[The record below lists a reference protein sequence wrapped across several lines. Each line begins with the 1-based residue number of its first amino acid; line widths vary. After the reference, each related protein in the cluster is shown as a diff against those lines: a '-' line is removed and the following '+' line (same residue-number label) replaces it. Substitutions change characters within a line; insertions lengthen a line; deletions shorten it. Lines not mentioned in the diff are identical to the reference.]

1 MINTD
6 RRGLHTRGRYKMFFP
21 LLVFV
26 VALSIA
32 AIAAWFSV
40 VGLMAIFA
48 ASAIP
53 VAIMAGSLEIGKLVT
68 ASWVYRNWKR
78 APFLLKS
85 YLTFATIVLMFITSL
100 GIFGFLSSAYLEQAA
115 EGQQSTA
122 KIERIANDIIRT
134 EDTIARTEIKIEKL
148 ENETSEDTSDIQ
160 AQIDAEQERMDKAF
174 ERVQPAIDEQLSI
187 IDNEQRGAEDQVKS
201 YLEQLEAVDN
211 TIALL
216 QSYVANDEIKKLQAL
231 VGARADGN
239 YGSRTAAKV
248 EEFRTEQQAEKERL
262 VAIIEDIR
270 TSVDGTVV
278 EQAREEIK
286 RLRDQANQNVQKSQ
300 ETIDRLRSQLNAIAE
315 VDNTAEIDS
324 LIEKVRD
331 SENHI
336 EKLLDEKFELE
347 SEVRKLEAEV
357 GPIKYIADMVYGNQ
371 ERGTIDE
378 AVRWLIIVFIFVF
391 DPLAVLLLI
400 AANFSFLN
408 RNDHDGRQEEIFDAL
423 FAKKKEKTLDKSEEI
438 VHNDEHKETEEHKVV
453 VENKDEAQLHAGKKE
468 YILRENASKEVSIED
483 IIRNASPEALEI
495 VEKELEREINTR
507 KEKRNGWLDDLDK

>member
-6 RRGLHTRGRYKMFFP
+6 EEVFTPEGDKIMFFP
-21 LLVFV
+21 ILVFV
-26 VALSIA
+26 VAISIA

-48 ASAIP
+48 ASALP
-53 VAIMAGSLEIGKLVT
+53 VAIMAGSLEVGKLVT

-122 KIERIANDIIRT
+122 KIERIANDILRN
-134 EDTIARTEIKIEKL
+134 EDMIARTEIKIEKL
-148 ENETSEDTSDIQ
+148 ENETSNDTSDIQ
-160 AQIDAEQERMDKAF
+160 SQIDAEQDRMDKAF

-187 IDNEQRGAEDQVKS
+187 IENEQRGADDEVTS
-201 YLEQLEAVDN
+201 YLDQIVKIDETLD
-211 TIALL
+211 AL
-216 QSYVANDEIKKLQAL
+216 QTYVANDEIKKLQAL

-239 YGSRTAAKV
+239 YGNRTAVKV
-248 EEFRTEQQAEKERL
+248 EAFRTEKQEEKARL
-262 VAIIEDIR
+262 VAIVEDIR
-270 TSVDGTVV
+270 NSVDSSVV
-278 EQAREEIK
+278 DQARDEIK

-300 ETIDRLRSQLNAIAE
+300 ETIDRLRSQLNDVAE
-315 VDNTAEIDS
+315 VDNTIEIDS
-324 LIEKVRD
+324 LIEKVREGESSIGD
-331 SENHI
+331 
-336 EKLLDEKFELE
+336 LLNEKFELE
-347 SEVRKLEAEV
+347 TEVRKLEAEV

-371 ERGTIDE
+371 SRDTIDQ

-400 AANFSFLN
+400 AANFSFLHRGN
-408 RNDHDGRQEEIFDAL
+408 HNGRQEEIFDAL
-423 FAKKKEKTLDKSEEI
+423 FSKKTNDEKEKRLDTEKKISDNNT
-438 VHNDEHKETEEHKVV
+438 HNT
-453 VENKDEAQLHAGKKE
+453 
-468 YILRENASKEVSIED
+468 SIED
-483 IIRNASPEALEI
+483 MIKSASPEALQI

-507 KEKRNGWLDDLDK
+507 KEKGNGWLDDLNK

>member
-1 MINTD
+1 
-6 RRGLHTRGRYKMFFP
+6 MFFP

-26 VALSIA
+26 VAISIA

-53 VAIMAGSLEIGKLVT
+53 VAIMAGSLEVGKLVT

-85 YLTFATIVLMFITSL
+85 YLTFATVVLMFITSL

-122 KIERIANDIIRT
+122 KIERISNDILRT
-134 EDTIARTEIKIEKL
+134 EDMISRTEVKIEKL
-148 ENETSEDTSDIQ
+148 ENETSNDTSDIQ

-174 ERVQPAIDEQLSI
+174 ERVQPAIDEQLAI
-187 IDNEQRGAEDQVKS
+187 IDNEQRGSDDQVQA
-201 YLEQLEAVDN
+201 YLQQLANVED
-211 TIALL
+211 TLGLI
-216 QSYVANDEIKKLQAL
+216 QQYIANDEIKKLQAL

-248 EEFRTEQQAEKERL
+248 DDFRETQLAEKERL
-262 VAIIEDIR
+262 TAIIEDIR
-270 TSVDGTVV
+270 SSVDNTVV
-278 EQAREEIK
+278 ETAREEIK
-286 RLRDQANQNVQKSQ
+286 RLRNQANENVQKSQ
-300 ETIDRLRSQLNAIAE
+300 ETIDRLRSQLNTIAA
-315 VDNTAEIDS
+315 VDNSAEIDA

-331 SENHI
+331 SENYI
-336 EKLLDEKFELE
+336 EELLTEKFELE
-347 SEVRKLEAEV
+347 TEVRKLEAEV
-357 GPIKYIADMVYGNQ
+357 GPIKYIADMVYGDQ

-408 RNDHDGRQEEIFDAL
+408 RNNHDDRQEEIFDSL
-423 FAKKKEKTLDKSEEI
+423 FSKKKTLDKEPEI
-438 VHNDEHKETEEHKVV
+438 NDNEHIVK
-453 VENKDEAQLHAGKKE
+453 VENEDVAEVHAGKKE
-468 YILRENASKEVSIED
+468 YILKENAAKEVSIEQM
-483 IIRNASPEALEI
+483 IKSASPEALAI

-507 KEKRNGWLDDLDK
+507 KEKSNGWLDDLNK

>member
-1 MINTD
+1 
-6 RRGLHTRGRYKMFFP
+6 MFFP

-26 VALSIA
+26 VAISIA

-53 VAIMAGSLEIGKLVT
+53 VAIMAGSLEVGKLVT

-85 YLTFATIVLMFITSL
+85 YLTFATVVLMFITSL

-115 EGQQSTA
+115 EGKQSTA
-122 KIERIANDIIRT
+122 KIERISNDILRT
-134 EDTIARTEIKIEKL
+134 EDMISRTEVKIEKL
-148 ENETSEDTSDIQ
+148 ENETSNDTSDIQ

-174 ERVQPAIDEQLSI
+174 ERVQPAIDEQLAI
-187 IDNEQRGAEDQVKS
+187 IDNEQRGSDDQVQA
-201 YLEQLEAVDN
+201 YLQQLANVED
-211 TIALL
+211 TLGLI
-216 QSYVANDEIKKLQAL
+216 QQYIANDEIKKLQAL

-248 EEFRTEQQAEKERL
+248 DEFRDTQLAEKERL
-262 VAIIEDIR
+262 TAIIEDIR
-270 TSVDGTVV
+270 SSVDNTVV
-278 EQAREEIK
+278 ETAREEIK
-286 RLRDQANQNVQKSQ
+286 RLRNQANENVQKSQ
-300 ETIDRLRSQLNAIAE
+300 ETIDRLRSQLNAVAA
-315 VDNTAEIDS
+315 VDNSAEIDA
-324 LIEKVRD
+324 LIEKVR
-331 SENHI
+331 EGETYI
-336 EKLLDEKFELE
+336 ETLIVEKFELE
-347 SEVRKLEAEV
+347 TEVRKLEAEV

-371 ERGTIDE
+371 DRGSIDE

-408 RNDHDGRQEEIFDAL
+408 RNNHDNRQEEIFDSL
-423 FAKKKEKTLDKSEEI
+423 FSKKKTLDKEPEI
-438 VHNDEHKETEEHKVV
+438 SDNEHIVK
-453 VENKDEAQLHAGKKE
+453 VENEDATVA
-468 YILRENASKEVSIED
+468 KEVSIEQM
-483 IIRNASPEALEI
+483 IKSASPEALAI

-507 KEKRNGWLDDLDK
+507 KEKSNGWLDDLNK

>member
-1 MINTD
+1 
-6 RRGLHTRGRYKMFFP
+6 MFFP

-26 VALSIA
+26 VAISIA

-53 VAIMAGSLEIGKLVT
+53 VAIMAGSLEVGKLVT

-85 YLTFATIVLMFITSL
+85 YLTFATVVLMFITSL

-122 KIERIANDIIRT
+122 KIERISNDILRT
-134 EDTIARTEIKIEKL
+134 EDMISRTEVKIEKL
-148 ENETSEDTSDIQ
+148 ENETSNDTSDIQ

-174 ERVQPAIDEQLSI
+174 ERVQPAIDEQLAI
-187 IDNEQRGAEDQVKS
+187 IDNEQRGSDDQVQA
-201 YLEQLEAVDN
+201 YLQQLANVED
-211 TIALL
+211 TLGLI
-216 QSYVANDEIKKLQAL
+216 QQYIANDEIKKLQAL

-248 EEFRTEQQAEKERL
+248 DEFRDTQLAEKERL
-262 VAIIEDIR
+262 TAIIEDIR
-270 TSVDGTVV
+270 SSVDNTVV
-278 EQAREEIK
+278 ETAREEIK
-286 RLRDQANQNVQKSQ
+286 RLRNQANENVQKSQ
-300 ETIDRLRSQLNAIAE
+300 ETIDRLRSQLNAVAA
-315 VDNTAEIDS
+315 VDNSAEIDA
-324 LIEKVRD
+324 LIEKVR
-331 SENHI
+331 EGETYI
-336 EKLLDEKFELE
+336 ETLIDEKFELE
-347 SEVRKLEAEV
+347 TEVRKLEAEV

-408 RNDHDGRQEEIFDAL
+408 RNNHDTRQEEIFDSL
-423 FAKKKEKTLDKSEEI
+423 FSKKKTLDKEPEI
-438 VHNDEHKETEEHKVV
+438 SDNEHIVK
-453 VENKDEAQLHAGKKE
+453 VENEDVTEVHAGKKE
-468 YILRENASKEVSIED
+468 YILKENAAKEVSIEQM
-483 IIRNASPEALEI
+483 IKSASPEALAI

-507 KEKRNGWLDDLDK
+507 KEKSNGWLDDLNK

>member
-1 MINTD
+1 
-6 RRGLHTRGRYKMFFP
+6 MFFP

-26 VALSIA
+26 VAISIA

-53 VAIMAGSLEIGKLVT
+53 VAIMAGSLEVGKLVT

-85 YLTFATIVLMFITSL
+85 YLTFATVVLMFITSL

-115 EGQQSTA
+115 EGKQSTA
-122 KIERIANDIIRT
+122 KIERISNDILRT
-134 EDTIARTEIKIEKL
+134 EDMISRTEVKIEKL
-148 ENETSEDTSDIQ
+148 ENETSNDTSDIQ

-174 ERVQPAIDEQLSI
+174 ERVQPAIDEQLAI
-187 IDNEQRGAEDQVKS
+187 IDNEQRGSDDQVQA
-201 YLEQLEAVDN
+201 YLQQLANVED
-211 TIALL
+211 TLGLI
-216 QSYVANDEIKKLQAL
+216 QQYIANDEIKKLQAL

-248 EEFRTEQQAEKERL
+248 DEFRDTQLAEKERL
-262 VAIIEDIR
+262 TAIIEDIR
-270 TSVDGTVV
+270 SSVDNTVV
-278 EQAREEIK
+278 ETAREEIK
-286 RLRDQANQNVQKSQ
+286 RLRNQANENVQKSQ
-300 ETIDRLRSQLNAIAE
+300 ETIDRLRSQLNAVAA
-315 VDNTAEIDS
+315 VDNSAEIDA
-324 LIEKVRD
+324 LIEKVR
-331 SENHI
+331 EGETYI
-336 EKLLDEKFELE
+336 ETLITEKFELE
-347 SEVRKLEAEV
+347 TEVRKLEAEV

-371 ERGTIDE
+371 DRGSIDE

-408 RNDHDGRQEEIFDAL
+408 RNNHDNRQEEIFDSL
-423 FAKKKEKTLDKSEEI
+423 FSKKKTLDKEPEI
-438 VHNDEHKETEEHKVV
+438 SDNEHIVK
-453 VENKDEAQLHAGKKE
+453 VENEDATVA
-468 YILRENASKEVSIED
+468 KEVSIEQM
-483 IIRNASPEALEI
+483 IKSASPEALAI

-507 KEKRNGWLDDLDK
+507 KEKSNGWLDDLNK

>member
-1 MINTD
+1 
-6 RRGLHTRGRYKMFFP
+6 MFFP

-26 VALSIA
+26 VAISIA

-53 VAIMAGSLEIGKLVT
+53 VAIMAGSLEVGKLVT

-85 YLTFATIVLMFITSL
+85 YLTFATVVLMFITSL

-115 EGQQSTA
+115 EGKQSTA
-122 KIERIANDIIRT
+122 KIERISNDILRT
-134 EDTIARTEIKIEKL
+134 EDMISRTEVKIEKL
-148 ENETSEDTSDIQ
+148 ENETSNDTSDIQ

-174 ERVQPAIDEQLSI
+174 ERVQPAIDEQLAI
-187 IDNEQRGAEDQVKS
+187 IDNEQRGSDDQVQA
-201 YLEQLEAVDN
+201 YLQQLANVEN
-211 TIALL
+211 TLGLI
-216 QSYVANDEIKKLQAL
+216 QQYIANDEIKKLQAL

-248 EEFRTEQQAEKERL
+248 DEFRDTQLAEKERL
-262 VAIIEDIR
+262 TAIIEDIR
-270 TSVDGTVV
+270 SSVDNTVV
-278 EQAREEIK
+278 ETAREEIK
-286 RLRDQANQNVQKSQ
+286 RLRNQANENVQKSQ
-300 ETIDRLRSQLNAIAE
+300 ETIDRLRSQLNAVAA
-315 VDNTAEIDS
+315 VDNSAEIDA
-324 LIEKVRD
+324 LIEKVR
-331 SENHI
+331 EGETYI
-336 EKLLDEKFELE
+336 ETLITEKFELE
-347 SEVRKLEAEV
+347 TEVRKLEAEV

-371 ERGTIDE
+371 DRGSIDE

-408 RNDHDGRQEEIFDAL
+408 RNNHDNRQEEIFDSL
-423 FAKKKEKTLDKSEEI
+423 FSKKKTLDKEPEI
-438 VHNDEHKETEEHKVV
+438 SDNEHIVK
-453 VENKDEAQLHAGKKE
+453 VENEDATVA
-468 YILRENASKEVSIED
+468 KEVSIEQM
-483 IIRNASPEALEI
+483 IKSASPEALAI

-507 KEKRNGWLDDLDK
+507 KEKSNGWLDDLNK

>member
-1 MINTD
+1 
-6 RRGLHTRGRYKMFFP
+6 MFFP
-21 LLVFV
+21 LLVFI
-26 VALSIA
+26 VAISIA

-53 VAIMAGSLEIGKLVT
+53 VAIMAGSLEVGKLVT

-85 YLTFATIVLMFITSL
+85 YLTFATVVLMFITSL

-122 KIERIANDIIRT
+122 KIERISNDILRT
-134 EDTIARTEIKIEKL
+134 EDMISRTEVKIEKL
-148 ENETSEDTSDIQ
+148 ENETSNDTSDIQ

-174 ERVQPAIDEQLSI
+174 ERVQPAIDEQLAI
-187 IDNEQRGAEDQVKS
+187 IDNEQRGSDDQVQA
-201 YLEQLEAVDN
+201 YLQQLANVED
-211 TIALL
+211 TLGLI
-216 QSYVANDEIKKLQAL
+216 QQYIANDEIKKLQAL

-248 EEFRTEQQAEKERL
+248 DDFRETQLAEKERL
-262 VAIIEDIR
+262 TAIIEDIR
-270 TSVDGTVV
+270 SSVDNTVV
-278 EQAREEIK
+278 ETAREEIK
-286 RLRDQANQNVQKSQ
+286 RLRNQANENVQKSQ
-300 ETIDRLRSQLNAIAE
+300 ETIDRLRSQLNAVAA
-315 VDNTAEIDS
+315 VDNSAEIDA
-324 LIEKVRD
+324 LIEKVR
-331 SENHI
+331 EGETYI
-336 EKLLDEKFELE
+336 ETLIDEKFELE
-347 SEVRKLEAEV
+347 TEVRKLEAEV

-408 RNDHDGRQEEIFDAL
+408 RNNHDGRQEEIFDSL
-423 FAKKKEKTLDKSEEI
+423 FSKKKTLDKEPEI
-438 VHNDEHKETEEHKVV
+438 NDNEHIVK
-453 VENKDEAQLHAGKKE
+453 VENEDAAEVHAGKKE
-468 YILRENASKEVSIED
+468 YILKENATKEVSIEQM
-483 IIRNASPEALEI
+483 IKSASPEALAI

-507 KEKRNGWLDDLDK
+507 KEKSNGWLDDLNK

>member
-1 MINTD
+1 
-6 RRGLHTRGRYKMFFP
+6 MFFP

-26 VALSIA
+26 VAISIA

-53 VAIMAGSLEIGKLVT
+53 VAIMAGSLEVGKLVT

-85 YLTFATIVLMFITSL
+85 YLTFATVVLMFITSL

-115 EGQQSTA
+115 EGKQSTA
-122 KIERIANDIIRT
+122 KIERISNDILRT
-134 EDTIARTEIKIEKL
+134 EDMISRTEVKIEKL
-148 ENETSEDTSDIQ
+148 ENETSNDTSDIQ

-174 ERVQPAIDEQLSI
+174 ERVQPAIDEQLAI
-187 IDNEQRGAEDQVKS
+187 IDNEQRGSDDQVQA
-201 YLEQLEAVDN
+201 YLQQLANVEN
-211 TIALL
+211 TLGLI
-216 QSYVANDEIKKLQAL
+216 QQYIANDEIKKLQAL

-248 EEFRTEQQAEKERL
+248 DEFRDTQLAEKERL
-262 VAIIEDIR
+262 TAIIEDIR
-270 TSVDGTVV
+270 SSVDNTVV
-278 EQAREEIK
+278 ETAREEIK
-286 RLRDQANQNVQKSQ
+286 RLRNQANENVQKSQ
-300 ETIDRLRSQLNAIAE
+300 ETIDRLRSQLNAVAA
-315 VDNTAEIDS
+315 VDNSAEIDA
-324 LIEKVRD
+324 LIEKVR
-331 SENHI
+331 EGETYI
-336 EKLLDEKFELE
+336 ETLIVEKFELE
-347 SEVRKLEAEV
+347 TEVRKLEAEV

-371 ERGTIDE
+371 DRGSIDE

-408 RNDHDGRQEEIFDAL
+408 RNNHDNRQEEIFDSL
-423 FAKKKEKTLDKSEEI
+423 FSKKKTLDKEPEI
-438 VHNDEHKETEEHKVV
+438 SDNEHIVK
-453 VENKDEAQLHAGKKE
+453 VENEDATVA
-468 YILRENASKEVSIED
+468 KEVSIEQM
-483 IIRNASPEALEI
+483 IKSASPEALAI

-507 KEKRNGWLDDLDK
+507 KEKSNGWLDDLNK

>member
-1 MINTD
+1 
-6 RRGLHTRGRYKMFFP
+6 MFFP

-26 VALSIA
+26 VAISIA

-53 VAIMAGSLEIGKLVT
+53 VAIMAGSLEVGKLVT

-85 YLTFATIVLMFITSL
+85 YLTFATVVLMFITSL

-122 KIERIANDIIRT
+122 KIERISNDILRT
-134 EDTIARTEIKIEKL
+134 EDMISRTEVKIEKL
-148 ENETSEDTSDIQ
+148 ENETSNDTSDIQ

-174 ERVQPAIDEQLSI
+174 ERVQPAIDEQLAI
-187 IDNEQRGAEDQVKS
+187 IDNEQRGSDDQVQA
-201 YLEQLEAVDN
+201 YLQQLANVED
-211 TIALL
+211 TLGLI
-216 QSYVANDEIKKLQAL
+216 QQYIANDEIKKLQAL

-248 EEFRTEQQAEKERL
+248 DDFRETQLAEKERL
-262 VAIIEDIR
+262 TAIIEDIR
-270 TSVDGTVV
+270 SSVDNTVV
-278 EQAREEIK
+278 ETAREEIK
-286 RLRDQANQNVQKSQ
+286 RLRNQANENVQKSQ
-300 ETIDRLRSQLNAIAE
+300 ETIDRLRSQLNAVAA
-315 VDNTAEIDS
+315 VDNSAEIDA
-324 LIEKVRD
+324 LIEKVR
-331 SENHI
+331 EGETYI
-336 EKLLDEKFELE
+336 ETLIVEKFELE
-347 SEVRKLEAEV
+347 TEVRKLEAEV

-408 RNDHDGRQEEIFDAL
+408 RNNHDNRQEEIFDSL
-423 FAKKKEKTLDKSEEI
+423 FSKKKTLDKEPEI
-438 VHNDEHKETEEHKVV
+438 SDNEHIVK
-453 VENKDEAQLHAGKKE
+453 VENEDVTEVHAGKKE
-468 YILRENASKEVSIED
+468 YILKENAAKEVSIEQM
-483 IIRNASPEALEI
+483 IKSASPEALAI

-507 KEKRNGWLDDLDK
+507 KEKSNGWLDDLNK

>member
-1 MINTD
+1 
-6 RRGLHTRGRYKMFFP
+6 MFFP

-26 VALSIA
+26 VAISIA

-53 VAIMAGSLEIGKLVT
+53 VAIMAGSLEVGKLVT

-85 YLTFATIVLMFITSL
+85 YLTFATVVLMFITSL

-122 KIERIANDIIRT
+122 KIERISNDILRT
-134 EDTIARTEIKIEKL
+134 EDMISRTEVKIEKL
-148 ENETSEDTSDIQ
+148 ENETSNDTSDIQ

-174 ERVQPAIDEQLSI
+174 ERVQPAIDEQLAI
-187 IDNEQRGAEDQVKS
+187 IDNEQRGSDDQVQA
-201 YLEQLEAVDN
+201 YLQQLANVED
-211 TIALL
+211 TLGLI
-216 QSYVANDEIKKLQAL
+216 QQYIANDEIKKLQAL

-248 EEFRTEQQAEKERL
+248 DEFRDTQLAEKERL
-262 VAIIEDIR
+262 TAIIEDIR
-270 TSVDGTVV
+270 SSVDNTVV
-278 EQAREEIK
+278 ETAREEIK
-286 RLRDQANQNVQKSQ
+286 RLRNQANENVQKSQ
-300 ETIDRLRSQLNAIAE
+300 ETIDRLRSQLNAVAA
-315 VDNTAEIDS
+315 VDNSAEIDA
-324 LIEKVRD
+324 LIEKVR
-331 SENHI
+331 EGETYI
-336 EKLLDEKFELE
+336 ETLISEKFELE
-347 SEVRKLEAEV
+347 TEVRKLEAEV
-357 GPIKYIADMVYGNQ
+357 GPIKYIADMVYGDQ

-408 RNDHDGRQEEIFDAL
+408 RNNHDNRQEEIFDSL
-423 FAKKKEKTLDKSEEI
+423 FSKKKTLDKEPEI
-438 VHNDEHKETEEHKVV
+438 SDNEHIVK
-453 VENKDEAQLHAGKKE
+453 VENEDVTEVHAGKKE
-468 YILRENASKEVSIED
+468 YILKENAAKEVSIEQM
-483 IIRNASPEALEI
+483 IKSASPEALAI

-507 KEKRNGWLDDLDK
+507 KEKSNGWLDDLNK

>member
-6 RRGLHTRGRYKMFFP
+6 EEVFTPEGDKIMFFP
-21 LLVFV
+21 ILVFV
-26 VALSIA
+26 VAISIA

-48 ASAIP
+48 ASALP
-53 VAIMAGSLEIGKLVT
+53 VAIMAGSLEVGKLVT

-122 KIERIANDIIRT
+122 KIERITNDILRN
-134 EDTIARTEIKIEKL
+134 EDMIARTEIKIEKL
-148 ENETSEDTSDIQ
+148 ENETSNDTSDIQ
-160 AQIDAEQERMDKAF
+160 SQIDAEQDRMDKAF

-187 IDNEQRGAEDQVKS
+187 IENEQRGADDEVTS
-201 YLEQLEAVDN
+201 YLDQIVKIDETLD
-211 TIALL
+211 AL
-216 QSYVANDEIKKLQAL
+216 QTYVANDEIKKLQAL

-239 YGSRTAAKV
+239 YGNRTAVKV
-248 EEFRTEQQAEKERL
+248 EAFRTEKQEEKARL
-262 VAIIEDIR
+262 VAIVEDIR
-270 TSVDGTVV
+270 NSVDSSVV
-278 EQAREEIK
+278 DQARDEIK

-300 ETIDRLRSQLNAIAE
+300 ETIDRLRSQLNDVAE
-315 VDNTAEIDS
+315 VDNTIEIDS
-324 LIEKVRD
+324 LIEKVREGESSIGD
-331 SENHI
+331 
-336 EKLLDEKFELE
+336 LLNEKFELE
-347 SEVRKLEAEV
+347 TEVRKLEAEV

-371 ERGTIDE
+371 SRDTIDQ

-400 AANFSFLN
+400 AANFSFLHRGN
-408 RNDHDGRQEEIFDAL
+408 HNGRQEEIFDAL
-423 FAKKKEKTLDKSEEI
+423 FSKKTNDEKEKRLDTEKKISDNNT
-438 VHNDEHKETEEHKVV
+438 HNT
-453 VENKDEAQLHAGKKE
+453 
-468 YILRENASKEVSIED
+468 SIED
-483 IIRNASPEALEI
+483 MIKSASPEALQI

-507 KEKRNGWLDDLDK
+507 KEKGNGWLDDLNK